1 MVTLL
6 IIFFTVWICILYLIC
21 RYLCCNFENEIIEP
35 EPIQIPIEHYM
46 NVAGRQVIIGVN

>member
-6 IIFFTVWICILYLIC
+6 IIFFTLWICVLYLIC